1 MADIEFEKTDNILK
15 GVNTALKGKKLY
27 PAGHPAIT
35 APVTKAFQTLS
46 EVLKTNNKI
55 FIGMVKDVMVFE
67 DNPIMDADKNLGEF
81 LHTLKQREI
90 EGIIFEKGLMQK
102 EFLNFI
108 DILSGDD
115 VLKGK
120 ELQNTLAAKS
130 VMHISVKSILR
141 RNILEAYN
149 DAVNAVKETMHEIRM
164 GRIPQSK
171 EIIRVTEEMT
181 ELILTNRNAMMGLT
195 MIKNYDNYLFN
206 HSINVSILALA
217 LAQNMNHNKSDLHI
231 IGIAALLHDIGKT
244 GVAEDIIR
252 KPGSLSN
259 TEWET
264 VKQHPVLGSR
274 IIERMDD
281 IAKLV
286 GRLIYEH
293 HMRYD
298 HSGYPYTESAP
309 HQFSMLITI
318 ADAYDAL
325 TTLRVYQRP
334 YTPVEAIKVMSSL
347 AGKHFDPNV
356 LKAFTTTI
364 GAYPIGTV
372 VRLSTNEIGIVKGIN
387 PANSLCPVIKV
398 IFGEDGKELANPYE
412 IDLTVK
418 TSSQV
423 TIVDA
428 IDPLTKG
435 IDIGEI
441 FEEESKTIT
450 AIQEA

>member
-15 GVNTALKGKKLY
+15 DINTALKGKKLY

-130 VMHISVKSILR
+130 VMHISVKSILK

-149 DAVNAVKETMHEIRM
+149 DAVSAVKETMHEIRM

-171 EIIRVTEEMT
+171 EIIRVTDQM
-181 ELILTNRNAMMGLT
+181 
-195 MIKNYDNYLFN
+195 KD
-206 HSINVSILALA
+206 
-217 LAQNMNHNKSDLHI
+217 NKSDLHI

-293 HMRYD
+293 HIRYD
-298 HSGYPYTESAP
+298 RSGYPYTESAP

-325 TTLRVYQRP
+325 
-334 YTPVEAIKVMSSL
+334 
-347 AGKHFDPNV
+347 
-356 LKAFTTTI
+356 
-364 GAYPIGTV
+364 
-372 VRLSTNEIGIVKGIN
+372 
-387 PANSLCPVIKV
+387 
-398 IFGEDGKELANPYE
+398 
-412 IDLTVK
+412 
-418 TSSQV
+418 
-423 TIVDA
+423 
-428 IDPLTKG
+428 
-435 IDIGEI
+435 
-441 FEEESKTIT
+441 
-450 AIQEA
+450 